1 MNRLSFEDLMEL
13 FSDAKKERNFDEI
26 TKINKEFER
35 RVKKRKL
42 MGKKPVR
49 TSLSGL
55 NQTSEWLNNNSEL
68 EYLSNQIIV
77 YIVQIFDYITYQTDQ
92 KPYPFSALPSKAG
105 NKTKAKSKK

>member
-42 MGKKPVR
+42 MGKKPMR

-68 EYLSNQIIV
+68 QYLSNQTLNKSVKDKTSKIRNKNLREP
-77 YIVQIFDYITYQTDQ
+77 TDI
-92 KPYPFSALPSKAG
+92 
-105 NKTKAKSKK
+105 NKKNTLW

>member
-42 MGKKPVR
+42 MGKKPIR

-55 NQTSEWLNNNSEL
+55 NQTSEWLNNNSGL
-68 EYLSNQIIV
+68 EYLSNQTLSKSVKDKTSKIRNKNLREP
-77 YIVQIFDYITYQTDQ
+77 TDI
-92 KPYPFSALPSKAG
+92 
-105 NKTKAKSKK
+105 NKKKSLW

>member
-26 TKINKEFER
+26 TKIKKEFER

-42 MGKKPVR
+42 MGKKPMR

-68 EYLSNQIIV
+68 EYLSNQTLSKSVKDKTSKIRNKNLREP
-77 YIVQIFDYITYQTDQ
+77 TDI
-92 KPYPFSALPSKAG
+92 
-105 NKTKAKSKK
+105 NKKNTLW

>member
-26 TKINKEFER
+26 TKIKKEFER

-42 MGKKPVR
+42 MGKKPMR

-68 EYLSNQIIV
+68 EYLSNKTIIKS
-77 YIVQIFDYITYQTDQ
+77 IKDKTSKTRKKNLREPTDI
-92 KPYPFSALPSKAG
+92 
-105 NKTKAKSKK
+105 NKKNFLW

>member
-42 MGKKPVR
+42 MGKKPMR

-55 NQTSEWLNNNSEL
+55 NQTSEWLDNNSEL
-68 EYLSNQIIV
+68 QYLSNQTLNKSVKDKTSKIRNKNLREP
-77 YIVQIFDYITYQTDQ
+77 TDI
-92 KPYPFSALPSKAG
+92 
-105 NKTKAKSKK
+105 NKKNTLW

>member
-26 TKINKEFER
+26 TKIKKEFER

-42 MGKKPVR
+42 MGKKPMR

-55 NQTSEWLNNNSEL
+55 NQTSEWLNNNSDCKKDRSYRKQCAVGNPWFTNRFCRRKL
-68 EYLSNQIIV
+68 FHMII
-77 YIVQIFDYITYQTDQ
+77 YYYQ
-92 KPYPFSALPSKAG
+92 Y
-105 NKTKAKSKK
+105 

>member
-42 MGKKPVR
+42 MGKKPIR

-68 EYLSNQIIV
+68 EYLSNKTISKSIK
-77 YIVQIFDYITYQTDQ
+77 DKT
-92 KPYPFSALPSKAG
+92 SKARKKNLREPTDI
-105 NKTKAKSKK
+105 NKKNVLW